1 MPKSN
6 AESFFLNG
14 KRYLKINNIGKLV
27 NKFFRKEKKNKYGER
42 KRGDEIKEIII
53 DH

>member
-1 MPKSN
+1 MQK
-6 AESFFLNG
+6 AFFLNG

-27 NKFFRKEKKNKYGER
+27 NKFFRKEKNKYGER